1 MNDPVGRFSLGSF
14 SRPGQPRFL
23 GVVRGD
29 EVTPLADLYRNGRA
43 APVSLL
49 AMLDDWAEALPTLKA
64 AVTQDTDVHRI
75 ALSELAVHAP
85 IPDARQVFCT
95 GANYGKHVVEMVV
108 TLGSPPDTDG
118 MDAEA
123 RRVFGEGYVA
133 RQKAEANPYVFMKP
147 VTTIAGPN
155 DVLDLPHFSEKADW
169 ELELGVVIGRRTHR
183 VTLGDAMACVAGDRY
198 GRGRF
203 HRSLQRARGNRTARR
218 KSECTDPGAIGPDWV
233 SAKGAPGFLPTGPF
247 FVPAEFVPNPHDL
260 AMRLSVNGV
269 VMQDDRTSDMT
280 FDIARQIEFIA
291 RHALMLP
298 GDILCTGSPAG
309 NGVVRGIF
317 LKEGDVMEAEI
328 EGLGRQTVRC
338 TRGIR
343 R

>member
-1 MNDPVGRFSLGSF
+1 MADLYSAPVTLRALLDDWEAALPRLKDALARGSNA
-14 SRPGQPRFL
+14 PHI
-23 GVVRGD
+23 
-29 EVTPLADLYRNGRA
+29 PLADLY
-43 APVSLL
+43 
-49 AMLDDWAEALPTLKA
+49 
-64 AVTQDTDVHRI
+64 
-75 ALSELAVHAP
+75 VHAP

-95 GANYGKHVVEMVV
+95 GANYRKHVVEMVV

-123 RRVFGEGYVA
+123 RRAFGETYVA
-133 RQKAEANPYVFMKP
+133 RQQAEANPYVFMKP

-155 DVLDLPHFSEKADW
+155 DILELPHFSEKADW
-169 ELELGVVIGRRTHR
+169 EIELGAVIGRRTHR
-183 VTLGDAMACVAGDRY
+183 IALEDALACVAGYMIVND
-198 GRGRF
+198 
-203 HRSLQRARGNRTARR
+203 LTARDKVR
-218 KSECTDPGAIGPDWV
+218 RTDPGAIGPDWV

-260 AMRLSVNGV
+260 AMRLIVNGV

-298 GDILCTGSPAG
+298 GDILCTGSPSG

-317 LKEGDVMEAEI
+317 LKDGDVMEAEI
-328 EGLGRQTVRC
+328 EGLGKQTVRC
-338 TRGIR
+338 QQSRSR
-343 R
+343 